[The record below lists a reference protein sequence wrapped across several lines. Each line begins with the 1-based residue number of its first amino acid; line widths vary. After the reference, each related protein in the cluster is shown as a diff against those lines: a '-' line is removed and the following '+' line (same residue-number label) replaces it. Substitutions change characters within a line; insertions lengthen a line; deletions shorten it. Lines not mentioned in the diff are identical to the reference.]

1 MGDWQANLE
10 DYLFHVA
17 HHTHTKD
24 LAVDLVLD
32 LFRHLFFLAAIEALV
47 VRITS
52 IHTRKSRLYTFAGDL
67 LRTGRAFFCPRSPS
81 ATARVWITKKWPIII
96 DHMEC
101 SSGSSGSQQSVQV
114 PDCGLNGFAI

>member
-52 IHTRKSRLYTFAGDL
+52 IHTHGNLGYILLLPIFFGLVELSFTRDHRVRLPEFGPQKSG
-67 LRTGRAFFCPRSPS
+67 
-81 ATARVWITKKWPIII
+81 
-96 DHMEC
+96 
-101 SSGSSGSQQSVQV
+101 Q
-114 PDCGLNGFAI
+114 